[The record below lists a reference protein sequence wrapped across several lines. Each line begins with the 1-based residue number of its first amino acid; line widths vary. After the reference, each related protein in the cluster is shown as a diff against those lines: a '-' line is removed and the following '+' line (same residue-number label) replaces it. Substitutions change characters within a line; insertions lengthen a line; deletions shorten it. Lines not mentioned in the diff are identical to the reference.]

1 MTSGKFL
8 RSLRRK
14 PIHNK
19 VRNKTCNTIR
29 NKARIAITVML
40 LLTGAPVLADNIQ
53 PFDTSTFA
61 SIKAD
66 YAGKPFLVSLWSI
79 DCPPCLV
86 ELDLLGKLVAAN
98 PHFPLVLIS
107 TDPIDKLEESRFLLE
122 DYGLSDTKSW
132 IFADAFVERLRYT
145 IDPQWYGELPRS
157 YFYADSHQFTAHS
170 GTLNEEMLNE
180 FAESLK

>member
-1 MTSGKFL
+1 MTGNRTGASVKTM
-8 RSLRRK
+8 RK
-14 PIHNK
+14 IIHKTICNI
-19 VRNKTCNTIR
+19 VRKT
-29 NKARIAITVML
+29 ITGIL
-40 LLTGAPVLADNIQ
+40 LLAGAPVLADNIQ

-61 SIKAD
+61 SIKEE

-98 PHFPLVLIS
+98 PDFPLVLVS

-122 DYGLSDTKSW
+122 DYGLSEIRSW

-145 IDPQWYGELPRS
+145 IDPLWYGELPRS
-157 YFYADSHQFTAHS
+157 YFYADSHEFTSHS
-170 GTLNEEMLNE
+170 GTLNAELLAG
-180 FAESLK
+180 FAAGLE

>member
-1 MTSGKFL
+1 MPSQGRDGVKIS
-8 RSLRRK
+8 RS
-14 PIHNK
+14 I
-19 VRNKTCNTIR
+19 
-29 NKARIAITVML
+29 ITGLL
-40 LLTGAPVLADNIQ
+40 LLTGTPVLADNIR

-61 SIKAD
+61 TIKAG

-98 PHFPLVLIS
+98 PDFPLVLVS
-107 TDPIDKLEESRFLLE
+107 TDPIDKQEESRFLLE
-122 DYGLSDTKSW
+122 DYGLSEIKSW

-157 YFYADSHQFTAHS
+157 YFYAQSHEFTAHS
-170 GTLNEEMLNE
+170 GTLNQELLAT
-180 FAESLK
+180 FADSLQ